1 MLRKHAALV
10 LAASMLAGAAQ
21 AAPGGATVPNYNI
34 NAACR
39 ALSAIPEARVI
50 DSTQPDATQH
60 CLDAEREAREQ
71 LLKQWSQFSAADRNM
86 CVGVSKAGDVDPV
99 YTELMTCLEMA
110 RDSRQ
115 LTNRGEEPADQS
127 RRHAQNHRQ

>member
-1 MLRKHAALV
+1 MLRIQTALV

-21 AAPGGATVPNYNI
+21 AAPGGATIPNYNI

-39 ALSAIPEARVI
+39 ALSAIPEARIV
-50 DSTQPDATQH
+50 DTTQPDVTQH
-60 CLDAEREAREQ
+60 CIDAEHEAREQ

-86 CVGVSKAGDVDPV
+86 CVGVSGTGQVDPV
-99 YTELMTCLEMA
+99 YTELVTCLEMA

-115 LTNRGEEPADQS
+115 LTNRGVEPATQS
-127 RRHAQNHRQ
+127 RRHAQNRSQ